1 MITLFVTCVP
11 NKMRVRFIPLTA
23 LFLAACSTT
32 QLPISPHKIDVQQ
45 GNVIDQE
52 VLEKLKPGL
61 TRSQV
66 RFLLGTPLLVDP
78 FRDNRWDYVY
88 NYRSSGKLTA
98 QKRLT
103 LFFDRDV
110 LNRIETTGL
119 DQPTAAAPPPANTS
133 KAEPAQP
140 APADK
145 PVTGPQP
152 QIPPPAAAVVV
163 EPPQPAP
170 DNKPVQEP
178 QIPSQSAATHATQ
191 VAPVAAS
198 VARTAEPA
206 SIKAPAKPA
215 KRAATAT
222 GRSRVKTSVVPPL
235 GASSPKTPPK
245 QVENSSPQSV
255 ALQSE
260 TDAAT
265 LKPDVMP
272 DFPQT
277 TAVSDV
283 EAAVLAAVKAWAKA
297 WSDRDEEAYLAAY
310 ASSFKPLGGFDK
322 AEWEKRRRLLLNL
335 SKNIE
340 VRIESPVVEFPAE
353 GRALTTFNQYYRSAT
368 YHDTVVKQLLMGLQD
383 GRWLI
388 LEERVLPVLHSKK
401 KK

>member
-1 MITLFVTCVP
+1 
-11 NKMRVRFIPLTA
+11 MRVRLLPLTA

-52 VLEKLKPGL
+52 VLDKLKPGL

-66 RFLLGTPLLVDP
+66 RFLLGTPLMVDP

-88 NYRSSGKLTA
+88 VYRTAGRLTA

-110 LNRIETTGL
+110 LSRIETTGL
-119 DQPTAAAPPPANTS
+119 DQPAAKTGPSENTGKVESAQTAPT
-133 KAEPAQP
+133 E
-140 APADK
+140 K

-152 QIPPPAAAVVV
+152 QMPPPAAAAAA
-163 EPPQPAP
+163 ESPQPAP

-178 QIPSQSAATHATQ
+178 QLQSKSVAAPEAAAVAQASKPARTKATPKLAKGAASAAAQ
-191 VAPVAAS
+191 P
-198 VARTAEPA
+198 
-206 SIKAPAKPA
+206 
-215 KRAATAT
+215 
-222 GRSRVKTSVVPPL
+222 RVKTSVVPPL
-235 GASSPKTPPK
+235 VASSSKSAAQPLKS
-245 QVENSSPQSV
+245 SSPQSV

-260 TDAAT
+260 IDAAT

-272 DFPQT
+272 EFPKT

-283 EAAVLAAVKAWAKA
+283 EAPVLAAVKAWAKA

-310 ASSFKPLGGFDK
+310 ASNFKPLGGFDK
-322 AEWEKRRRLLLNL
+322 VEWEKRRRLLLNL

-353 GRALTTFNQYYRSAT
+353 GRALITFNQYYRSSA
-368 YHDTVVKQLLMGLQD
+368 YHDTVVKQVLMGLQD

-388 LEERVLPVLHSKK
+388 LEERVLPVLHGKK

>member
-1 MITLFVTCVP
+1 
-11 NKMRVRFIPLTA
+11 MRVRLLPLTA

-45 GNVIDQE
+45 GNVIDRE

-66 RFLLGTPLLVDP
+66 RFLLGTPLVVDP

-110 LNRIETTGL
+110 LNRIETSGL
-119 DQPTAAAPPPANTS
+119 DQPAAKTEPPASAS
-133 KAEPAQP
+133 KVESAQAMP
-140 APADK
+140 TEK
-145 PVTGPQP
+145 PVTEHQSEM
-152 QIPPPAAAVVV
+152 PPAAAAAVA
-163 EPPQPAP
+163 ESPQPAP
-170 DNKPVQEP
+170 DDKSAQEP
-178 QIPSQSAATHATQ
+178 QVQSQPAAAPTTQ
-191 VAPVAAS
+191 VVPEAVAVAQAS
-198 VARTAEPA
+198 KPART
-206 SIKAPAKPA
+206 KVTAKPA
-215 KRAATAT
+215 KGAASAVAQPHV
-222 GRSRVKTSVVPPL
+222 RTSVVPPL
-235 GASSPKTPPK
+235 VASPAKSPPK
-245 QVENSSPQSV
+245 QQGEKSTPQSV

-260 TDAAT
+260 TDATT

-277 TAVSDV
+277 TAISDV
-283 EAAVLAAVKAWAKA
+283 EAPVLAAVKTWAKA
-297 WSDRDEEAYLAAY
+297 WSDRDEEAYMAAY
-310 ASSFKPLGGFDK
+310 ASNFKPLGGFDK

-353 GRALTTFNQYYRSAT
+353 GRALITFNQYYRSTA

-388 LEERVLPVLHSKK
+388 LEERVLPVVHGKEK
-401 KK
+401 R